1 MRHTRA
7 VTGALALLLLLVP
20 AVASAAGNK
29 PHRLKERDAVRQASA
44 RARALKEADPLA
56 IDWRVGPCS
65 RVSPR
70 RFDCTLTVIED
81 LPGGLRS
88 CDWSEAI
95 KRTRRAKL
103 RSRRLTPTR
112 CARPNLADT
121 SSPTWYPFLYAARL
135 DAFQVGDDLLH
146 FGATATG
153 LAAHASAAFTVP
165 GIVPGRRYSFT
176 VQVDVVRAPP
186 APQAAWFVW
195 VTDDGSGIYELMGS
209 QVTRPGLQTLSVSD
223 VAPPGAARLLCG
235 IGNGGPSRDGRS
247 NFMYLPQSSEFI
259 VHTDTATLLDGGKE

>member
-1 MRHTRA
+1 M
-7 VTGALALLLLLVP
+7 GALALLLLLP
-20 AVASAAGNK
+20 AAAGGANK
-29 PHRLKERDAVRQASA
+29 KAHHLKARDAVRQASA
-44 RARALKEADPLA
+44 RARAVKEADPLA
-56 IDWRVGPCS
+56 VDSRVGPCS
-65 RVSPR
+65 RVGTS
-70 RFDCTLTVIED
+70 RFDCPLSVIED
-81 LPGGLRS
+81 LPDGLRS

-95 KRTRRAKL
+95 KRTRRGKL

-112 CARPNLADT
+112 CARPNLAAT
-121 SSPTWYPFLYAARL
+121 SSPSWFPFLYAARL
-135 DAFQVGDDLLH
+135 DDFQVGGDLLH

-153 LAAHASAAFTVP
+153 LGAHASAAFTAP
-165 GIVPGRRYSFT
+165 GVIPGRRYSFS

-195 VTDDGSGIYELMGS
+195 VTDNGSGIYELMGS

-223 VAPPGAARLLCG
+223 VAPPGASRLLCG

-259 VHTDTATLLDGGKE
+259 VHTDTATLLDGGKA